1 MIAPNSL
8 VVSVLEFFKSK
19 AIDGCVPNTITGRDI
34 YLHFN
39 FRNKDEENSF
49 FNTLCYDEVPSI
61 LQINPGQAIMSENW
75 IDNIYGLREPYLT
88 QLGREVKIDKVL
100 GIKSKK

>member
-8 VVSVLEFFKSK
+8 VVSVLDLFKSK
-19 AIDGCVPNTITGRDI
+19 AIDGCVPSTITGRDI

-39 FRNKDEENSF
+39 FRNRSEENSF
-49 FNTLCYDEVPSI
+49 FYTLCYGDPFI

-75 IDNIYGLREPYLT
+75 IDNRYGLREPYLT
-88 QLGREVKIDKVL
+88 QLGREAKIDKIL
-100 GIKSKK
+100 KN